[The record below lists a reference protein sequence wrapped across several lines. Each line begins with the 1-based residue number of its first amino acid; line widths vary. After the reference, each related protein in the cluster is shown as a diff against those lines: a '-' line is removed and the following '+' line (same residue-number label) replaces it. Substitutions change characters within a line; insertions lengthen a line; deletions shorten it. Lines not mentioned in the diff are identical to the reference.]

1 MKKRAL
7 VYFPAFSKNIG
18 GSEYLAFT
26 IIKALQGRYDVT
38 LAMSGQ
44 SAGIAE
50 AAKIYG
56 VDADWNRVETVD
68 LRPQGAL
75 AKLDRHLKFVWKRRL
90 RKLGRNFDVCISC
103 ANPVDFG
110 RPGIHFVYMMTFD
123 RYFQAWAQEWNPKG
137 KWWLRHHLLA
147 FRDWFACVL
156 AGVRTPRRIVRN
168 PVEVVLP
175 NSNYVRGMI
184 ERYYKCKVHEA
195 FYPPT
200 MFETDLPNSQDRN
213 QIGYIGR
220 MQSEKRIVEMIE
232 IVRQA
237 RERSGHDL
245 KFHLAGV
252 LRNFPYDVRIKD
264 LAGRYPWIVLH
275 GPVTGVGKQKF
286 LSSIA
291 IALHGRKSEEFGISI
306 TEYLKAGVVPLVPKT
321 GGSPEVVD
329 DPDLAYG
336 TDDEASVLLERLV
349 SDETF
354 YLAKLAH
361 DRERAKLFS
370 SAAYLERQKRLLAE
384 MGVVS

>member
-1 MKKRAL
+1 MKKAL

-26 IIKALQGRYDVT
+26 IIRALQERYDVT
-38 LAMSGQ
+38 LATSEQ

-56 VDADWNRVETVD
+56 MDGDWNRVETVD
-68 LRPQGAL
+68 LRPQGLL

-90 RKLGRNFDVCISC
+90 RKLGPNFDVCISC

-123 RYFQAWAQEWNPKG
+123 RYFQAWAQEWKPKG
-137 KWWLRHHLLA
+137 KWWIRHHLLA

-156 AGVRTPRRIVRN
+156 AGARTPRQIVRN
-168 PVEVVLP
+168 PKEVVLP

-184 ERYYKCKVHEA
+184 ERHYKCKVHEA

-200 MFETDLPNSQDRN
+200 MFETDLPNCGDRDN
-213 QIGYIGR
+213 IGYIGR
-220 MQSEKRIVEMIE
+220 MQPEKRIVELIE
-232 IVRQA
+232 IVRRA
-237 RERSGHDL
+237 RERTGRDL

-252 LRNFPYDVRIKD
+252 LRNFPYDIKIKE
-264 LAGRYPWIVLH
+264 LARRYPWIVLH
-275 GPVTGVGKQKF
+275 GSVTGEEKKKF

-306 TEYLKAGVVPLVPKT
+306 TEYLKAGVVPIVPNA
-321 GGSPEVVD
+321 GGSAEVVGD
-329 DPDLAYG
+329 DSLCFGNDDGAVDILCCLLLDEGFSRRSRSRCDMRARVFSASAYWNCQ
-336 TDDEASVLLERLV
+336 AVLLEELNV
-349 SDETF
+349 
-354 YLAKLAH
+354 L
-361 DRERAKLFS
+361 
-370 SAAYLERQKRLLAE
+370 
-384 MGVVS
+384 